1 MLRCTR
7 SAILRFAGYGCE
19 VPEPANP
26 DALSQLR
33 KARKRART
41 AGIDW
46 IDALYKAYVLGIIG
60 VIAVIVASGQV
71 GDAEVTDTGLAQV
84 RDHGPGVLGALIAA
98 AVCIGVRSGSRGGP
112 LALEAA
118 DVRHVLFA
126 PIDRGRALRDA
137 ALRQLRHFTVA
148 GAAAGAIAGQLAGR
162 RLPGAVLAWPV
173 SGALVGA
180 LAVAAAAGS
189 GHLVAGRRVRR
200 GIANL
205 IAAACALWAVI
216 DLATGT
222 ATSPFSALG
231 RVALWPLEFDPLGVI
246 GIVLALGVA
255 VAGLAMIGGLSIE
268 AAERRSAL
276 IGRLAFAATLQD
288 LRTVLVLR
296 RQLAQEHPRRKPWLR
311 NAPLAGRWPVWDRGW
326 RGVLRWPLVRVVRI
340 VVLGF
345 AAGAALAVMDRGTTP
360 LVVVAAL
367 ALFVAGLDAVEALA
381 QEVDHPSRGEAVPIA
396 RGALH
401 LRHLAVAVAVMI
413 GVGIVGLLTTFVLR
427 PEASTLE
434 IGAITVVTAALGSV
448 AGAAI
453 STVAGPPDPLSG
465 WAIGAP
471 EIAGVHNVVRLL
483 WPPGLAMIGCVPP
496 LVASRVAAHGASVPT
511 GLAIATAIVLVIEIG
526 VFAWVHA
533 RDSVLAKME
542 DLGIFGKPS

>member
-1 MLRCTR
+1 M
-7 SAILRFAGYGCE
+7 A
-19 VPEPANP
+19 EPANP

-46 IDALYKAYVLGIIG
+46 IDALYRAYVVGIIG

-71 GDAEVTDTGLAQV
+71 GDAAITDAGLAQV
-84 RDHGPGVLGALIAA
+84 HDHGPNVLGAVIAA

-118 DVRHVLFA
+118 DLRHVLLA
-126 PIDRGRALRDA
+126 PIDRGRALRAA
-137 ALRQLRHFTVA
+137 ALRQLRHLAVA

-162 RLPGAVLAWPV
+162 RLPGAVLAWPAC
-173 SGALVGA
+173 GALVGA
-180 LAVAAAAGS
+180 LTVAVAVGA
-189 GHLVAGRRVRR
+189 GHLVAGRRMRR
-200 GIANL
+200 SVANAM
-205 IAAACALWAVI
+205 AAAFALWVAV
-216 DLATGT
+216 DLAAGT
-222 ATSPFSALG
+222 ATSPFAALG
-231 RVALWPLEFDPLGVI
+231 RVALWPLDVDLLGAA

-255 VAGLAMIGGLSIE
+255 AAGLAAIGGLSIE

-296 RQLAQEHPRRKPWLR
+296 RQLAQEHPRRRPWVA
-311 NAPLAGRWPVWDRGW
+311 NGPLAGRWPVWDRGW
-326 RGVLRWPLVRVVRI
+326 RGVLRWPAIRVVRI
-340 VVLGF
+340 VVLGI
-345 AAGAALAVMDRGTTP
+345 AAGAALAGMDRGTTP

-381 QEVDHPSRGEAVPIA
+381 QEVDHPSRGDAMPIA

-401 LRHLAVAVAVMI
+401 LRHLAVAVTIMV
-413 GVGIVGLLTTFVLR
+413 GVGIVGLVTTLVLR
-427 PEASTLE
+427 PEVSTLA
-434 IGAITVVTAALGSV
+434 IGGITVVTAALGSV

-453 STVAGPPDPLSG
+453 STVSGPPDPLSG
-465 WAIGAP
+465 WSLGAP

-483 WPPGLAMIGCVPP
+483 WPPGLAVVGCVPA
-496 LVASRVAAHGASVPT
+496 LVASRVAAHGGSVPVA
-511 GLAIATAIVLVIEIG
+511 LAIATGIVLVVQTG

-533 RDSVLAKME
+533 RDNVLAQLE

>member
-1 MLRCTR
+1 MVRGTR
-7 SAILRFAGYGCE
+7 SVARHVAGYGGA

-33 KARKRART
+33 TARKRART

-46 IDALYKAYVLGIIG
+46 VDALYRAYVLGIIG
-60 VIAVIVASGQV
+60 VIAVIVVSGQV
-71 GDAEVTDTGLAQV
+71 GDADVTDAGLAQV
-84 RDHGPGVLGALIAA
+84 RDRGPGVLGAIVAA

-118 DVRHVLFA
+118 DVRHVLLA
-126 PIDRGRALRDA
+126 PIDRGRALRAA
-137 ALRQLRHFTVA
+137 ALRQLRHLVVA

-162 RLPGAVLAWPV
+162 RLPGAVLAWPAC
-173 SGALVGA
+173 GALVGA
-180 LAVAAAAGS
+180 LAVGAAAGS

-200 GIANL
+200 SRANVV
-205 IAAACALWAVI
+205 AAAAALWAAA
-216 DLATGT
+216 DLAAGS
-222 ATSPFSALG
+222 ATSPFSLLG
-231 RVALWPLEFDPLGVI
+231 RVALWPLDVDLLGAA
-246 GIVLALGVA
+246 GMLLALA
-255 VAGLAMIGGLSIE
+255 ATAAGLASIGGVSIE

-296 RQLAQEHPRRKPWLR
+296 RQLAQEHPRRQPWR
-311 NAPLAGRWPVWDRGW
+311 STGPLAGRWPVWDRGW
-326 RGVLRWPLVRVVRI
+326 RGVLRWPVVRVVRI
-340 VVLGF
+340 AVLGV

-381 QEVDHPSRGEAVPIA
+381 QEVDHPSRGDAMPIA

-401 LRHLAVAVAVMI
+401 LRHLAVAVVVMI
-413 GVGIVGLLTTFVLR
+413 GVALVGLVTTLVLR
-427 PEASTLE
+427 PETSTLA
-434 IGAITVVTAALGSV
+434 IGGITVVTAALGSV

-465 WAIGAP
+465 WAVGAP

-483 WPPGLAMIGCVPP
+483 WPPGLAMIGCVPA
-496 LVASRVAAHGASVPT
+496 LVASRVAAHGGSVPL
-511 GLAIATAIVLVIEIG
+511 GLAIATAAVLVVEAG

-533 RDSVLAKME
+533 RDNVLAQLH